1 MGSHSVDNFVRVNLA
16 CPKMIKTVLI
26 ISAVIACISA
36 DVFTATKTFTGKD
49 NKGKNKKT
57 ITCEI
62 EIDYSGD
69 SASKA
74 GTSVDCSYPNENKN
88 KDQIKS
94 TTKTFTFGPL
104 GDVTG
109 TLFSA
114 EVKFTFSKTKKK
126 NSVTKL
132 STVTSSPY
140 AGDASFGPVTLYCP
154 EENTLIYGTG
164 AYDSIVNEASADS
177 WDQCAQRC
185 AEFTNDSGNAPCF
198 SWTFNSNSDSVNG
211 LGGGICR
218 LLAYM
223 DVSSIVATGVQ
234 SGYHKCW
241 KAYST
246 SVAP

>member
-16 CPKMIKTVLI
+16 CPKMIKTILI
-26 ISAVIACISA
+26 ISAVIACINA
-36 DVFTATKTFTGKD
+36 DVFTATKTFIGKD
-49 NKGKNKKT
+49 KKGKNKKT

-62 EIDYSGD
+62 KIDYSGD
-69 SASKA
+69 SADKA
-74 GTSVDCSYPNENKN
+74 GTSVDCSYPNENKKN
-88 KDQIKS
+88 DEIKS
-94 TTKTFTFGPL
+94 TTKTLNFGPL

-114 EVKFTFSKTKKK
+114 EVKFTFSKNKKK

-132 STVTSSPY
+132 NDVESVPY
-140 AGDASFGPVTLYCP
+140 AGDASFGPVTLWCP
-154 EENTLIYGTG
+154 EENTLVYGTG

-185 AEFTNDSGNAPCF
+185 AEFTNDNGNAPCF
-198 SWTFNSNSDSVNG
+198 SWTFNSNSESVNG

-223 DVSSIVATGVQ
+223 EVSSIVAEGVQ

-246 SVAP
+246 SQAP

>member
-1 MGSHSVDNFVRVNLA
+1 MGSHGVDNFVRVNLA
-16 CPKMIKTVLI
+16 CLKMIKTVLI

-49 NKGKNKKT
+49 KKGKNKKT

-62 EIDYSGD
+62 EIDS
-69 SASKA
+69 
-74 GTSVDCSYPNENKN
+74 SVDCSVNNENKN
-88 KDQIKS
+88 KDEIKS
-94 TTKTFTFGPL
+94 ATKTFSVGPL

-114 EVKFTFSKTKKK
+114 EVKFTFSKNKRK

-132 STVTSSPY
+132 TAVNSSPY
-140 AGDASFGPVTLYCP
+140 AGDASFGPVTLWCP
-154 EENTLIYGTG
+154 EEDTLIYGTG

-211 LGGGICR
+211 LGGGMCR

-223 DVSSIVATGVQ
+223 EVSSIAATGVQ

-246 SVAP
+246 SLAP

>member
-1 MGSHSVDNFVRVNLA
+1 MGVDNFVRVNLA
-16 CPKMIKTVLI
+16 CLKMIKTVLI
-26 ISAVIACISA
+26 ISAVIACINA
-36 DVFTATKTFTGKD
+36 DVFTATKTFQGKVGS
-49 NKGKNKKT
+49 KKKT
-57 ITCEI
+57 ITCEFK
-62 EIDYSGD
+62 IDYSGD

-74 GTSVDCSYPNENKN
+74 GTTVDCSYANENKK
-88 KDQIKS
+88 KDEVKS
-94 TTKTFTFGPL
+94 TTKTMSVGPL
-104 GDVTG
+104 GDVAG

-114 EVKFTFSKTKKK
+114 EIKFTFSKKKGK

-132 STVTSSPY
+132 NTVGSVPY
-140 AGDASFGPVTLYCP
+140 TGDASFGPVTLWCP
-154 EENTLIYGTG
+154 QEDTLIYGTG

-198 SWTFNSNSDSVNG
+198 SWTFNSNSASVNG

-223 DVSSIVATGVQ
+223 DVSSIAATGVQ

-246 SVAP
+246 SVQP

>member
-1 MGSHSVDNFVRVNLA
+1 MGTWDNFVRVNLA
-16 CPKMIKTVLI
+16 CLKMIKTVLI
-26 ISAVIACISA
+26 ISAVIACINA
-36 DVFTATKTFTGKD
+36 DVFEATKTFTAKD
-49 NKGKNKKT
+49 SKNKNKKVT
-57 ITCEI
+57 CDIT
-62 EIDYSGD
+62 IDYSGD

-74 GTSVDCSYPNENKN
+74 DTSVDCNVVNENKN
-88 KDQIKS
+88 KDDVKS
-94 TTKTFTFGPL
+94 TTKTFSVGPL

-114 EVKFTFSKTKKK
+114 DVKFTFSKTKRK

-132 STVTSSPY
+132 STVKSVSY
-140 AGDASFGPVTLYCP
+140 AGDASFGPVTLWCP

-185 AEFTNDSGNAPCF
+185 AEFTNDNGNAPCF

-211 LGGGICR
+211 LGGGMCR

-223 DVSSIVATGVQ
+223 EVSSIAATGVQ

-246 SVAP
+246 SLAP

>member
-26 ISAVIACISA
+26 ISAVIACINA
-36 DVFTATKTFTGKD
+36 EIFTASKSFKAKVGKKQKTVPCDFKI
-49 NKGKNKKT
+49 N
-57 ITCEI
+57 
-62 EIDYSGD
+62 YSGD

-74 GTSVDCSYPNENKN
+74 GTSVDCSYAKN
-88 KDQIKS
+88 KDEVKS
-94 TTKTFTFGPL
+94 TTKTMSFGPL

-109 TLFSA
+109 TLFNA
-114 EVKFTFSKTKKK
+114 EIKFTFSKKK
-126 NSVTKL
+126 NKNPVTKL
-132 STVTSSPY
+132 VAVNSIPFT
-140 AGDASFGPVTLYCP
+140 GDSSFGPVTLWCP
-154 EENTLIYGTG
+154 QEDTLIYGTG

-185 AEFTNDSGNAPCF
+185 AEFTNDNGNAPCF

-211 LGGGICR
+211 LGGGMCR

-223 DVSSIVATGVQ
+223 DVSSIAATGVQ

-246 SVAP
+246 SLAP

>member
-1 MGSHSVDNFVRVNLA
+1 MGVDNFVRVNLA
-16 CPKMIKTVLI
+16 CSKMIKTVLI
-26 ISAVIACISA
+26 ISAVIVCINA
-36 DVFTATKTFTGKD
+36 DIYTATRTFKAKVGK
-49 NKGKNKKT
+49 KQKVT
-57 ITCEI
+57 TCEF
-62 EIDYSGD
+62 EISYNGD
-69 SASKA
+69 GVLKA
-74 GTSVDCSYPNENKN
+74 GTSVDCSYENENKKN
-88 KDQIKS
+88 DEVKS
-94 TTKTFTFGPL
+94 TKKTMSFGPF
-104 GDVTG
+104 GDVAG
-109 TLFSA
+109 TLFTA
-114 EVKFTFSKTKKK
+114 EVEFTFSKKKKK

-132 STVTSSPY
+132 NDAVSVPFT
-140 AGDASFGPVTLYCP
+140 GDASFGPVTLWCP
-154 EENTLIYGTG
+154 QEDTMIYGTG

-223 DVSSIVATGVQ
+223 DVSSIAATGVQ

-246 SVAP
+246 SLAP

>member
-1 MGSHSVDNFVRVNLA
+1 MGSHGVDNFVRVNLA
-16 CPKMIKTVLI
+16 CPKMIKTVLV

-49 NKGKNKKT
+49 KKGKNKKT

-69 SASKA
+69 SADKA
-74 GTSVDCSYPNENKN
+74 GTSVDCSVNNEN
-88 KDQIKS
+88 
-94 TTKTFTFGPL
+94 
-104 GDVTG
+104 
-109 TLFSA
+109 
-114 EVKFTFSKTKKK
+114 K

-132 STVTSSPY
+132 TTVKSVPY
-140 AGDASFGPVTLYCP
+140 TGDASFGPVTLWCP
-154 EENTLIYGTG
+154 EEDTLIYGTG

-185 AEFTNDSGNAPCF
+185 SEFTNDSGNAPCF

-223 DVSSIVATGVQ
+223 DVSSIAATGVQ

-246 SVAP
+246 SLAP

>member
-1 MGSHSVDNFVRVNLA
+1 MGHSVDNFVRVNLA

-26 ISAVIACISA
+26 ISAVIACINA
-36 DVFTATKTFTGKD
+36 DVFTATKTF
-49 NKGKNKKT
+49 KGKVGKNTKT
-57 ITCEI
+57 ITCDFEI
-62 EIDYSGD
+62 NYSGD

-74 GTSVDCSYPNENKN
+74 GTTVDCSYPNENKN
-88 KDQIKS
+88 KDEIKS
-94 TTKTFTFGPL
+94 ITKTYSFGPL

-114 EVKFTFSKTKKK
+114 AVKFTFSKTKKK

-154 EENTLIYGTG
+154 EEDTLIYGTG

-211 LGGGICR
+211 LGGGMCR

-234 SGYHKCW
+234 SGYHTCW

-246 SVAP
+246 SL

>member
-1 MGSHSVDNFVRVNLA
+1 MGVDNFVRVNLA
-16 CPKMIKTVLI
+16 CLKMIKTVLI
-26 ISAVIACISA
+26 ISAVVACISA
-36 DVFTATKTFTGKD
+36 DVFTATKTFIGKD
-49 NKGKNKKT
+49 KKGKNKKT

-69 SASKA
+69 SATKT
-74 GTSVDCSYPNENKN
+74 GTREDSSYPNENKN
-88 KDQIKS
+88 KDEIKS
-94 TTKTFTFGPL
+94 ITKTYSFGPL

-114 EVKFTFSKTKKK
+114 AVKFTFSKTKKK

-140 AGDASFGPVTLYCP
+140 AGDASFGPVTLWCP
-154 EENTLIYGTG
+154 EEDTLIYGTG

-185 AEFTNDSGNAPCF
+185 AEYTNDSGNAPCF

-223 DVSSIVATGVQ
+223 DVSSIAAEGVQ

-246 SVAP
+246 SV

>member
-1 MGSHSVDNFVRVNLA
+1 MGVDNFVRVNLA
-16 CPKMIKTVLI
+16 CLKMIKTVLI
-26 ISAVIACISA
+26 ISAVVACINA
-36 DVFTATKTFTGKD
+36 DVFTATKTFQGKVG
-49 NKGKNKKT
+49 NKKKT
-57 ITCEI
+57 ITCDFKI
-62 EIDYSGD
+62 NYSGD

-74 GTSVDCSYPNENKN
+74 GTTVDCSYANENKK
-88 KDQIKS
+88 KDVVKS
-94 TTKTFTFGPL
+94 TKKKMSFGPL
-104 GDVTG
+104 GDVTA
-109 TLFSA
+109 LFSA
-114 EVKFTFSKTKKK
+114 NVEFTFSKSKKK

-132 STVTSSPY
+132 NNVESIPY
-140 AGDASFGPVTLYCP
+140 AGDASFGPVSLWCP
-154 EENTLIYGTG
+154 EEDTMIYGTG
-164 AYDSIVNEASADS
+164 AYDSIVNEASADG

-218 LLAYM
+218 LLVYM

>member
-1 MGSHSVDNFVRVNLA
+1 MGSHGVDNFVRVNLA
-16 CPKMIKTVLI
+16 CPKMIKTILI
-26 ISAVIACISA
+26 ISAVIACINA
-36 DVFTATKTFTGKD
+36 DVFTATKTFIGKD
-49 NKGKNKKT
+49 KKGKNKKT

-69 SASKA
+69 SADKA

-88 KDQIKS
+88 KDEIKS
-94 TTKTFTFGPL
+94 TTKTFTVAPL
-104 GDVTG
+104 GDVTA

-114 EVKFTFSKTKKK
+114 EVKFTFSKTKRK

-132 STVTSSPY
+132 SSVKSVSY
-140 AGDASFGPVTLYCP
+140 AGDASFGPVTLWCP

-198 SWTFNSNSDSVNG
+198 SWTFNSNSEDVLK
-211 LGGGICR
+211 LGGGMCR

-223 DVSSIVATGVQ
+223 DVSSIVAEGVQ

-246 SVAP
+246 SQAP

>member
-1 MGSHSVDNFVRVNLA
+1 MGVDNFVRVNLA
-16 CPKMIKTVLI
+16 CLKMIKTVLI
-26 ISAVIACISA
+26 ISAVIACINA

-49 NKGKNKKT
+49 KKGKNKKT

-69 SASKA
+69 SADKA
-74 GTSVDCSYPNENKN
+74 GTSVDCSVNNENKN
-88 KDQIKS
+88 KDEIKS
-94 TTKTFTFGPL
+94 ITKTYSFGPL

-114 EVKFTFSKTKKK
+114 AVKFTFSKTKKK

-132 STVTSSPY
+132 STVKSLPY
-140 AGDASFGPVTLYCP
+140 TGDASFGPVSLWCP

-164 AYDSIVNEASADS
+164 AYDSIVNEAAADS

-185 AEFTNDSGNAPCF
+185 AEFTNENGYAPCF
-198 SWTFNSNSDSVNG
+198 SWTFNSNSAAVHG
-211 LGGGICR
+211 LAGGMCR

-223 DVSSIVATGVQ
+223 DVSSLDAAGVQ

-246 SVAP
+246 SLAP